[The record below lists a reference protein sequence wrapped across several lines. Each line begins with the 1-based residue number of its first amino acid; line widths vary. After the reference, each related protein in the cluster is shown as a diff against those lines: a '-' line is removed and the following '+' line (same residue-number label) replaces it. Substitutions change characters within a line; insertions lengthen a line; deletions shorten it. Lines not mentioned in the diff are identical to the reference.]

1 MIKGGDPHGKF
12 IILSFS
18 DGEDAIFANTVTALA
33 SVADFST
40 VAASA
45 DAPLLF
51 GSLQI
56 DPQRRLVWQAGQT
69 VDLTPMEFDI
79 LLLLARRPGQVFSA
93 RQIYEAVAVDSFD
106 SSWTGISSMIYKL
119 RRKLG
124 ASIIEMVR
132 DHGYRFTPDS
142 QNSAAPALPGRRCC
156 YIAKDLVLNFYME
169 LAGDFFHCHSIF
181 QCQLYDLLDLLL
193 FRLARLAGRL
203 GSQDLLLLSLQ
214 RFDAGPCCGDLRIIL
229 CHNRLLF

>member
-1 MIKGGDPHGKF
+1 MIGGELLGKF
-12 IILSFS
+12 IILSFRDDEEALFS
-18 DGEDAIFANTVTALA
+18 KAISALA

-56 DPQRRLVWQAGQT
+56 DLQRRLVWQASQV

-93 RQIYEAVAVDSFD
+93 RQIYESVAADSFD
-106 SSWTGISSMIYKL
+106 ASWTGISSMVYKL

-124 ASIIEMVR
+124 PGIIKTVR
-132 DHGYRFTPDS
+132 GHGYKFCIKNT
-142 QNSAAPALPGRRCC
+142 
-156 YIAKDLVLNFYME
+156 AK
-169 LAGDFFHCHSIF
+169 
-181 QCQLYDLLDLLL
+181 
-193 FRLARLAGRL
+193 
-203 GSQDLLLLSLQ
+203 
-214 RFDAGPCCGDLRIIL
+214 
-229 CHNRLLF
+229 